1 MRIMKMTK
9 WAGGKGSTQR
19 PVQDKKAFDQYW
31 DNIFAKHKQ
40 DVAKYDKQLRER
52 GVEPPNKKHYGDKH
66 AD

>member
-9 WAGGKGSTQR
+9 WSGGKGSTQR
-19 PVQDKKAFDQYW
+19 PVDKQKFNANW
-31 DNIFAKHKQ
+31 DEIFGKHKRDQ
-40 DVAKYDKQLRER
+40 ERYAEQLRQN